1 MHEGADFT
9 IYRDAMILLATAA
22 VLVPLGQRFKLSPIL
37 GFLIAGAVLGPH
49 GLGALSGYLPA
60 LNWITISEEKGL
72 GAIAEL
78 GVVFLLFIIGLELS
92 FKRLIT
98 MRRLVFGLGTLQVAT
113 SATLIGLLAALLGE
127 GAGASVII
135 GLSLA
140 LSSTAVVIEVLSRK
154 QRLNTTT
161 GRTSFAILL
170 LQDLAVVPLLFL
182 VSILGP
188 DNQGSLLG
196 GLLQAFAQAIFVIAA
211 IALVGTIVLRP
222 LFRLVASADSTE
234 LFVAAALLV
243 AVGSGLATAA
253 AGLSMALGAFV
264 AGLLLAETEY
274 HRAIEAT
281 IDPFKGLLLGVFF
294 FSVGMSLDVSRL
306 VANPLPIAAGIIV
319 LLAINGTVLIGLLR
333 LFRIPW
339 RSTIETAFLLAAG
352 GEFAFI
358 VIGLALTKN
367 IVSEET
373 GTIVLAV
380 TSFSMAIIPLLDLLG
395 RRIAKELAQAQEP
408 NPALTLAPPQER
420 VDAIVVGCGRVG
432 RLVSEMLA
440 QHKVKHIIVESDAG
454 VVTRCH
460 GEGWPVYFGDAKN
473 PLFLKRCGIAT
484 AKGVVITV
492 NRPSVADDIVTSVR
506 ELRNDIIIVA
516 RAGDETH
523 ARHLYK
529 LGVTDAVPE
538 TIEASLQ
545 LSEAALVGLG
555 VPTGP
560 VIASIHEKRDEF
572 REALQGAAGRP
583 TRGLRASQL
592 KKIQGSRR
600 LLRLGTHGGADA
612 VDAVGPDAAREACG
626 QLRELLG
633 RVHPARADA
642 AVMGAEHEH
651 VHART
656 LHAREEAVGPAPHPW
671 RKVEGHEHYP
681 HAARVRHN
689 AGPADHRI
697 VDEAAL
703 RDAREPTAMSGMRAC
718 RTFMGEVAP

>member
-1 MHEGADFT
+1 MTEGPEFD
-9 IYRDAMILLATAA
+9 IYREAMIVLATAA

-60 LNWITISEEKGL
+60 LHWITISQEKDL

-78 GVVFLLFIIGLELS
+78 GVVFLLFLIGLELS

-98 MRRLVFGLGTLQVAT
+98 MRRLVFGLGTLQVAA
-113 SATLIGLLAALLGE
+113 SATVIGLLAALLGQ
-127 GAGASVII
+127 GAAASVII

-140 LSSTAVVIEVLSRK
+140 LSSTAIVIEVLSRN
-154 QRLNTTT
+154 QRLNTMT

-182 VSILGP
+182 VTILGP
-188 DNQGSLLG
+188 DSQGSLLG
-196 GLLQAFAQAIFVIAA
+196 GLVQAFAQAVFVIAA
-211 IALVGTIVLRP
+211 IALVGTVILRP

-243 AVGSGLATAA
+243 AVGSGLASAA

-306 VANPLPIAAGIIV
+306 VANPLPVVAGIIV
-319 LLAINGTVLIGLLR
+319 LLAINGSVLIGLLR
-333 LFRIPW
+333 LFGIPW
-339 RSTIETAFLLAAG
+339 KSTIETAFLLAAG

-358 VIGLALTKN
+358 VVGLAMTKH
-367 IVSEET
+367 IVAEET
-373 GTIVLAV
+373 GAVVLAV
-380 TSFSMAIIPLLDLLG
+380 TSFTMALIPVLDYLG
-395 RRIAKELAQAQEP
+395 RRLAKEVSAQQEP
-408 NPALTLAPPQER
+408 NPALTVPLPHER

-432 RLVSEMLA
+432 RLVSELLDE
-440 QHKVKHIIVESDAG
+440 HEVKHIIVESDPG
-454 VVTRCH
+454 VVTPCR
-460 GEGWPVYFGDAKN
+460 GDGRPGFLGDAQN
-473 PLFLKRCGIAT
+473 PQVQKRCGIAT
-484 AKGVVITV
+484 PKGLVITA
-492 NRPSVADDIVTSVR
+492 NRPSVADAIVASVR
-506 ELRNDIIIVA
+506 ELRGDIIIVA

-523 ARHLYK
+523 ARRLYK

-538 TIEASLQ
+538 TVEASLQ

-555 VPTGP
+555 VPAGP

-572 REALQGAAGRP
+572 REVLQGAAGRP

-592 KKIQGSRR
+592 TKSK
-600 LLRLGTHGGADA
+600 
-612 VDAVGPDAAREACG
+612 
-626 QLRELLG
+626 
-633 RVHPARADA
+633 
-642 AVMGAEHEH
+642 
-651 VHART
+651 
-656 LHAREEAVGPAPHPW
+656 
-671 RKVEGHEHYP
+671 
-681 HAARVRHN
+681 
-689 AGPADHRI
+689 
-697 VDEAAL
+697 
-703 RDAREPTAMSGMRAC
+703 
-718 RTFMGEVAP
+718 

>member
-1 MHEGADFT
+1 MTEGPEFD
-9 IYRDAMILLATAA
+9 IYREAMIVLATAA

-60 LNWITISEEKGL
+60 LHWITISQEKDL

-78 GVVFLLFIIGLELS
+78 GVVFLLFLIGLELS

-98 MRRLVFGLGTLQVAT
+98 MRRLVFGLGTLQVAA
-113 SATLIGLLAALLGE
+113 SATVIGLLAALLGQ
-127 GAGASVII
+127 GAAASVII

-140 LSSTAVVIEVLSRK
+140 LSSTAIVIEVLSRN
-154 QRLNTTT
+154 QRLNTMT

-182 VSILGP
+182 VTILGP
-188 DNQGSLLG
+188 DSQGSLLG
-196 GLLQAFAQAIFVIAA
+196 GLVQAFAQAVFVIAA
-211 IALVGTIVLRP
+211 IALVGTVILRP

-243 AVGSGLATAA
+243 AVGSGLASAA

-306 VANPLPIAAGIIV
+306 VANPLPVVAGIIV
-319 LLAINGTVLIGLLR
+319 LLAINGSVLIGLLR
-333 LFRIPW
+333 FFGIPW
-339 RSTIETAFLLAAG
+339 KSTIETAFLLAAG

-358 VIGLALTKN
+358 VVGLAMTKH
-367 IVSEET
+367 IVAEET
-373 GTIVLAV
+373 GAVVLAV
-380 TSFSMAIIPLLDLLG
+380 TSFTMALIPVLDYLG
-395 RRIAKELAQAQEP
+395 RRLAKEVSAQQEP
-408 NPALTLAPPQER
+408 NPALTVPLPHER

-432 RLVSEMLA
+432 RLVSELLDE
-440 QHKVKHIIVESDAG
+440 HEVKHIIVESDPG
-454 VVTRCH
+454 VVNPSP
-460 GEGWPVYFGDAKN
+460 GVGLAVFFGGAGKKKKK
-473 PLFLKRCGIAT
+473 KRCGIAT
-484 AKGVVITV
+484 AKGVVITA
-492 NRPSVADDIVTSVR
+492 NRPSVADAIVASVR
-506 ELRNDIIIVA
+506 ELRGDIIIVA

-523 ARHLYK
+523 ARRLYK

-538 TIEASLQ
+538 TVEASLQ

-555 VPTGP
+555 VPAGP

-572 REALQGAAGRP
+572 REVLQGAAGRP

-592 KKIQGSRR
+592 TKSK
-600 LLRLGTHGGADA
+600 
-612 VDAVGPDAAREACG
+612 
-626 QLRELLG
+626 
-633 RVHPARADA
+633 
-642 AVMGAEHEH
+642 
-651 VHART
+651 
-656 LHAREEAVGPAPHPW
+656 
-671 RKVEGHEHYP
+671 
-681 HAARVRHN
+681 
-689 AGPADHRI
+689 
-697 VDEAAL
+697 
-703 RDAREPTAMSGMRAC
+703 
-718 RTFMGEVAP
+718 